1 MLVSVFNALT
11 IPSIG
16 KSLVLSFFAITLID
30 YSYFKKIL
38 YSVSSAPFYTNF
50 IQLPTG
56 ELVPP
61 KIHQNPKFWP
71 YFCNTISA
79 IDGSH
84 IPVVPP
90 SHLRGQF
97 RNRKG
102 YLSQNALFVCDFD
115 MKFTYTLTGWEGSA
129 TDSRVYNDAISS
141 DLYIPQANTS
151 WPMLAI
157 PFIHSFLLHIVMF
170 AIILPNGREQ
180 IKGMFVRFQFSHLIL
195 INHCFQAQEQR
206 RALQSSPCISP
217 QRYRTD
223 FWCAQTP
230 FPHSPSSHRV

>member
-61 KIHQNPKFWP
+61 KIRQNPKFWP
-71 YFCNTISA
+71 YFCNTIGA

-84 IPVVPP
+84 IPVAPP

-129 TDSRVYNDAISS
+129 TDSRVYDDVISS
-141 DLYIPQANTS
+141 DLYIP
-151 WPMLAI
+151 PGKYFLADAGY
-157 PFIHSFLLHIVMF
+157 PLRPQLLT
-170 AIILPNGREQ
+170 PYRN
-180 IKGMFVRFQFSHLIL
+180 VRYHL
-195 INHCFQAQEQR
+195 AEW
-206 RALQSSPCISP
+206 A
-217 QRYRTD
+217 
-223 FWCAQTP
+223 
-230 FPHSPSSHRV
+230 